1 MTRRRLLLE
10 ALVLGGG
17 LALFAWRELAAM
29 RVDGA
34 TRDEPEHLAY
44 GERGLREGV
53 FDRERDIL
61 NSKMPVSVLNALPV
75 AAAARHGV
83 LDAGRRLWL
92 ARLPTVLLGAVLGAL
107 VFLWGRELFGFPGG
121 ALALFLYTFCPNVLA
136 HSHLVTTDVATSL
149 GMFAATFAFWR
160 YRRQP
165 GPTRLAV
172 AAAAFGAAQLT
183 KATAVFLVPI
193 FMLIVAVERLRLGRG
208 GRRSSQAGGG
218 AEDGKTGASGEAR
231 GARRRWAA
239 VRAVAAMLAPG
250 AALGAAALLALNLGF
265 AGEKTLTPLSRYAP
279 VSRPFRALQALPVV
293 RDLPVPLPLP
303 YLAGIDMVTR
313 DARAGSPS
321 YFHGRFG
328 YHGFW
333 NYFLVATL
341 IKVPL
346 GTLALLALAAWL
358 AATGRVRA
366 PDADAFLLVP
376 AAFLFAYLSFAFE
389 LQIGLRYLLPAF
401 PFLFVFAGRAAAW
414 KPLASW
420 HGAAVGLLAA
430 WTAVSSFSVHPHYIP
445 YFNELIGGP
454 RNGYR
459 WLLGSNVDWGQD
471 ETYMREVYGRRSR
484 VRVWIEPSGPIAGR
498 VAVGV
503 SDLGGRLGLAG
514 RRRRPLLLRGA
525 RQPCLRQ
532 PARPRARAPRHPAAP
547 VLSGGRGFG
556 IAWDRPR
563 EIGRMQAY
571 PGFRSRGPASHQ
583 FLATD
588 YVLQWWDG
596 SRWLDLPGTRVGG
609 NTRTHVEH
617 GFPPVRTT
625 RVRLLIER
633 ERNQRATEEAPDV
646 FRAACLELAAYR
658 R

>member
-1 MTRRRLLLE
+1 MTGRRRLLE

-61 NSKMPVSVLNALPV
+61 NSKMPVSVLNAVPV
-75 AAAARHGV
+75 AAAARHGEV

-92 ARLPTVLLGAVLGAL
+92 ARLPTVLLGAALGGL

-136 HSHLVTTDVATSL
+136 HSHLVTTDVATAL
-149 GMFAATFAFWR
+149 GMFGATYALWR
-160 YRRQP
+160 YRRLP
-165 GPTRLAV
+165 GPARLAV

-183 KATAVFLVPI
+183 KATALFLVPI
-193 FMLIVAVERLRLGRG
+193 FLLVAVVEWLRLRRG
-208 GRRSSQAGGG
+208 GRRSSQVAGGG
-218 AEDGKTGASGEAR
+218 GGDEDGKTGASGETR

-239 VRAVAAMLAPG
+239 VSAAAAMLAPG

-265 AGEKTLTPLSRYAP
+265 AGEKTLAPLSRYAP

-293 RDLPVPLPLP
+293 RDLPIPLPLP

-313 DARAGSPS
+313 DARAGLPS

-328 YHGFW
+328 YRGFW
-333 NYFLVATL
+333 NYYLVATL
-341 IKVPL
+341 IKVPV

-366 PDADAFLLVP
+366 PDAEAFLLVP

-389 LQIGLRYLLPAF
+389 VQIGLRYLLPAF
-401 PFLFVFAGRAAAW
+401 PFLFVFAGRVAAW
-414 KPLASW
+414 KPLASR

-430 WTAVSSFSVHPHYIP
+430 WTAVSSLAVHPHYIP

-454 RNGYR
+454 RHGYR
-459 WLLGSNVDWGQD
+459 
-471 ETYMREVYGRRSR
+471 
-484 VRVWIEPSGPIAGR
+484 
-498 VAVGV
+498 
-503 SDLGGRLGLAG
+503 
-514 RRRRPLLLRGA
+514 
-525 RQPCLRQ
+525 
-532 PARPRARAPRHPAAP
+532 
-547 VLSGGRGFG
+547 
-556 IAWDRPR
+556 
-563 EIGRMQAY
+563 
-571 PGFRSRGPASHQ
+571 
-583 FLATD
+583 
-588 YVLQWWDG
+588 
-596 SRWLDLPGTRVGG
+596 
-609 NTRTHVEH
+609 
-617 GFPPVRTT
+617 
-625 RVRLLIER
+625 
-633 ERNQRATEEAPDV
+633 
-646 FRAACLELAAYR
+646 
-658 R
+658 